1 MDPRIE
7 RIRAGMSAEGL
18 DAVVLTNPHD
28 VLYATGY
35 SSTFEGWALQEP
47 VSAAV
52 VTADGR
58 VVLCLPEALIA
69 LLPVMQEQGDPDRA
83 DELRVFELLNFC
95 ELSREVDP
103 DAGTSAIADAA
114 LAMYGERVKG
124 SSEPH
129 AIAALAATLRDH
141 GLVDARI
148 GVDDL
153 RTGFTLRDHFGL
165 GGLDVRDALNLMIR
179 ARVVKTE
186 PELAA
191 FRRIGKLADRI
202 MTYAGERLEPGIT
215 WDEFTCDVAQ
225 YMVGLD
231 VSPVDEDAMLFG
243 GAFSGEFIPELF
255 RTRHAGALKAG
266 QIVIIETLGSAEK
279 FWMDINRT
287 ATIGPPTRQFQQQ
300 HDMVRDTFLH
310 MIELM
315 KPGANT
321 ADVQRAGFEYLRE
334 RGAPAPQKLIAVA
347 HGIGH
352 MPVEMPQPYPHMGVA
367 GSRGFVLEEGMVI
380 SLDCLYFGAKLGPC
394 HMENVF
400 IIGRDGAESTYDTPL
415 ELLGPR

>member
-1 MDPRIE
+1 M
-7 RIRAGMSAEGL
+7 AAEGL
-18 DAVVLTNPHD
+18 DAVVLTHPHD

-35 SSTFEGWALQEP
+35 ASTFESWGLQEP

-52 VTADGR
+52 VPADGP
-58 VVLCLPEALIA
+58 VVLCLPEALVG
-69 LLPVMQEQGDPDRA
+69 LLPVMKEQGHPDRA

-95 ELSREVDP
+95 EMSREVDP
-103 DAGTSAIADAA
+103 DARASAIADAA
-114 LAMYGERVKG
+114 LAMYGARVKG

-129 AIAALAATLRDH
+129 AIAALAATLKDH
-141 GLVDARI
+141 GLGGAHI

-153 RTGFTLRDHFGL
+153 RTGFTLRDHHGL
-165 GGLDVRDALNLMIR
+165 AGLEIRDALDLMIR
-179 ARVVKTE
+179 ARVVKTP
-186 PELAA
+186 PELET

-202 MTYAGERLEPGIT
+202 MAYASERLEPGLS
-215 WDEFTCDVAQ
+215 WDEFTSDVAQ
-225 YMVGLD
+225 FMVSID

-255 RTRHAGALKAG
+255 RTRHAGPLEQG

-279 FWMDINRT
+279 FWIDINRT
-287 ATIGPPTRQFQQQ
+287 ATIGAPTAEYQKQ

-310 MIELM
+310 MIDLM
-315 KPGANT
+315 KPGVNT
-321 ADVQRAGFEYLRE
+321 GDVQRAGFEYLRD
-334 RGAPAPQKLIAVA
+334 RGAAAPQKLIAVA

-352 MPVEMPQPYPHMGVA
+352 MPVEMPQPYPHTGVA
-367 GSRGFVLEEGMVI
+367 GSRGFMLEEGMVI
-380 SLDCLYFGAKLGPC
+380 SLDCLYFGAKLGPS

-400 IIGRDGAESTYDTPL
+400 IIGRDGAESTYATPL